1 MLPMLFNKF
10 DFCGRQG
17 VHSRHFTIPT
27 EFSGGAVAMPS
38 KGSVTRWLGPLQE
51 GDPAAVQQL
60 WERYFQRLV
69 RLARTM
75 LEGSP
80 RRASDEEDVAL
91 SAFASFCRNAE
102 RGRFPQ
108 LVDRDDLWRVLVV
121 ITARKA
127 GHLLRDEGRQKR
139 GGRAHPPTPQEPVTI
154 EQIVSREPTPE
165 FAAEVAEEC
174 QRLLG
179 RLGDGELKSIA
190 LWKME
195 GYTNE
200 EIAGKLGYVVRSIKR
215 KLRVIR
221 QIWDEEITP

>member
-1 MLPMLFNKF
+1 MP
-10 DFCGRQG
+10 
-17 VHSRHFTIPT
+17 
-27 EFSGGAVAMPS
+27 MPS

-60 WERYFQRLV
+60 WERYFRRLI

-75 LEGSP
+75 LGGSP

-127 GHLLRDEGRQKR
+127 GHLLRDERRQKR
-139 GGRAHPPTPQEPVTI
+139 GGRAHPPTPQEQVTI

-179 RLGDGELKSIA
+179 SLGDGELKSIA

-200 EIAGKLGYVVRSIKR
+200 EIAGKLGFVVRSIKR
-215 KLRVIR
+215 KLHLIR
-221 QIWDEEITP
+221 KIWEKESPP